1 MLSSR
6 VTRLSSALA
15 ATALVVGL
23 AAPAT
28 AAPAAQQS
36 PAPAKTGGR
45 IYSRPEFPY
54 YTDVYNMRFLADA
67 IMPKAAMAKLTPKQR
82 NELRFGPTSEASAQ
96 ACYDSWKPY
105 IGPMDGIRQPIAI
118 MQWCNLEEVTVGE
131 YLQTVGAATGAFI
144 STGFESVAGSLGRIA
159 GSL

>member
-36 PAPAKTGGR
+36 PAPAKT
-45 IYSRPEFPY
+45 YSNPIFPY
-54 YTDVYNMRFLADA
+54 YTDWDGSRFLADD

-82 NELRFGPTSEASAQ
+82 NALRFGPTSAASAQ
-96 ACYDSWKPY
+96 ACYDKWKFVADP
-105 IGPMDGIRQPIAI
+105 GPGPVTLPWYSIR
-118 MQWCNLEEVTVGE
+118 CNFEEVTVGE
-131 YLQTVGAATGAFI
+131 YLQTVGVATGAFI

>member
-23 AAPAT
+23 AAPAS
-28 AAPAAQQS
+28 AAPAAQPS
-36 PAPAKTGGR
+36 PAPSKTGER

-54 YTDVYNMRFLADA
+54 YTDFYGPRYLADA

-82 NELRFGPTSEASAQ
+82 NALRFGPTSEASAQ
-96 ACYDSWKPY
+96 ACYDEWKFVVDP
-105 IGPMDGIRQPIAI
+105 GPGPVTLP
-118 MQWCNLEEVTVGE
+118 WYSFSCNFEEVTVGE
-131 YLQTVGAATGAFI
+131 YLQTVGVATGAVI

>member
-1 MLSSR
+1 MTAMRKTMLAGCVS
-6 VTRLSSALA
+6 
-15 ATALVVGL
+15 LVV
-23 AAPAT
+23 AAGIGVS
-28 AAPAAQQS
+28 APAAH
-36 PAPAKTGGR
+36 ADDVDAGGKT
-45 IYSRPEFPY
+45 YSLPGFPY

-82 NELRFGPTSEASAQ
+82 NALRFGPTSEASAQ

>member
-1 MLSSR
+1 MTAMRKTMLAGCVS
-6 VTRLSSALA
+6 
-15 ATALVVGL
+15 LVV
-23 AAPAT
+23 AAGIGVS
-28 AAPAAQQS
+28 APAAV
-36 PAPAKTGGR
+36 AADTGTGGR

-82 NELRFGPTSEASAQ
+82 NALRFGPTSAASAQ
-96 ACYDSWKPY
+96 ACYDKWKFVADP
-105 IGPMDGIRQPIAI
+105 GPGPVTLPWYSIR
-118 MQWCNLEEVTVGE
+118 CNFEEVTVGE

>member
-36 PAPAKTGGR
+36 PAPSKT
-45 IYSRPEFPY
+45 YSDPIFPY
-54 YTDVYNMRFLADA
+54 YTDWDGSRFLADD

-82 NELRFGPTSEASAQ
+82 NALRFGPTSEASAQ